1 MEKMALV
8 HDWLVGFA
16 GGEKVLSSIYS
27 IYPAKIYTLVAS
39 KEKQKG
45 RVWEREDIETSFLQ
59 KIPFSTKL
67 YRNFLPLFPLAI
79 EQFDLS
85 SYDVIISSSH
95 AVAKGVLTHSQQLH
109 ICYCHSPMRYA
120 WDLYHFHMEHVKGL
134 KKMLARMTL
143 HYLRNWDMSSSQ
155 RVDAFI
161 ANSHN
166 VAKRIQKIYGRES
179 TVIYPPVST
188 DTFSI
193 AKTKEDYYV
202 AFSRLVPYKK
212 IDLIAQAFAQM
223 PDKKL
228 LIIGDGPE
236 MSRIKKI
243 SGKNIEI
250 LGYLPDASVRE
261 LLSKAKAFVFAAEED
276 FGIVMVEALA
286 AGVPVIAYG
295 KGSSQEIVKKGETG
309 EFFEEQTIASLC
321 NAIERFE
328 EKQERYDPV
337 TIKKSAERF
346 SERRFASEF
355 KDFIEKQ
362 KALQGM
368 RL

>member
-1 MEKMALV
+1 MALV

-45 RVWEREDIETSFLQ
+45 MLWEKEDIETSFLQ

-85 SYDVIISSSH
+85 AHDVIISSSH

-120 WDLYHFHMEHVKGL
+120 WDLYHFHMQHVKGL
-134 KKMLARMTL
+134 KKAIAQMTL
-143 HYLRNWDMSSSQ
+143 HYLRNWDMSSAQ

-179 TVIYPPVST
+179 VVIYPPVST
-188 DTFSI
+188 DSFSI
-193 AKTKEDYYV
+193 AKGKEDYYV

-212 IDLIAQAFAQM
+212 IDLIAQAFSQM
-223 PDKKL
+223 PEKKL
-228 LIIGDGPE
+228 LIIGCGPE
-236 MSRIKKI
+236 MSKIKKI
-243 SGKNIEI
+243 SGKNVEI
-250 LGYLPDASVRE
+250 LGYLPDEKIRD

-295 KGSSQEIVKKGETG
+295 RGSSQEILKQGETG
-309 EFFEEQTIASLC
+309 EFFDEQTVPSLC
-321 NAIERFE
+321 SAIERFE
-328 EKQERYDPV
+328 KKQDCFNPAI
-337 TIKKSAERF
+337 IKQSAERF
-346 SERRFASEF
+346 SETRFAVEF
-355 KDFIEKQ
+355 KDFVEKQ
-362 KALQGM
+362 KALRILRPQSF
-368 RL
+368 